1 MNKKVIYFLINQGIL
16 IMVYKKIILLI
27 LLLCFS
33 INIYG
38 KVIYEKQGLVI
49 TDIDVEIY
57 KKIYESNY
65 GDLIGDNNALKDL
78 VLINNVLR
86 YLEYN
91 NKEFLNRIDSEI
103 TLQYGIKI
111 QSDINLRDFFRFSK
125 VRDEFIINYFKNE
138 LVIDEIIEVFSKLE
152 SLNLP
157 VSKNDCL
164 IIDKIIDLKDNE
176 KFTQN
181 FLDNLRNNTRN
192 FNVTLFQNDY
202 KVCIDDINFRL
213 IEQLIIEYIQTQTE
227 EEFKY
232 FVYGKTKN

>member
-1 MNKKVIYFLINQGIL
+1 
-16 IMVYKKIILLI
+16 MVYKKIILLA
-27 LLLCFS
+27 LFLCFS

-38 KVIYEKQGLVI
+38 KVLYEKQDLVI

-65 GDLIGDNNALKDL
+65 GSPIGDNNALKEL

-91 NKEFLNRIDSEI
+91 NKEFLDRIDSEI
-103 TLQYGIKI
+103 TLQYEIEI
-111 QSDINLRDFFRFSK
+111 QSDVNLRNFLRFSK

-138 LVIDEIIEVFSKLE
+138 LDIDEIVETFSKLE

-157 VSKNDCL
+157 VSRNDCL
-164 IIDKIIDLKDNE
+164 IIDKIIDLKDNK
-176 KFTQN
+176 KFTQI
-181 FLDNLRNNTRN
+181 FLDNLRNNTRD
-192 FNVTLFQNDY
+192 FNITLFQNDY
-202 KVCIDDINFRL
+202 KVCIDDMNFRL

>member
-1 MNKKVIYFLINQGIL
+1 
-16 IMVYKKIILLI
+16 MVYKKIILLI

-138 LVIDEIIEVFSKLE
+138 LVIGEIIEVFSKLD

-157 VSKNDCL
+157 ISKNDCL
-164 IIDKIIDLKDNE
+164 IIDKIIDLKDDK

-192 FNVTLFQNDY
+192 FSVTLFQNDY

>member
-1 MNKKVIYFLINQGIL
+1 
-16 IMVYKKIILLI
+16 MVYKKIILLA
-27 LLLCFS
+27 LFLCFS

-138 LVIDEIIEVFSKLE
+138 LVIDEIIEVFSKLD

-164 IIDKIIDLKDNE
+164 IIDKVIDLKDNK

-192 FNVTLFQNDY
+192 FSVTLFQNDY

>member
-1 MNKKVIYFLINQGIL
+1 MNKKVIYFLISQGIL
-16 IMVYKKIILLI
+16 IMVYKKIILLA
-27 LLLCFS
+27 LFLCFS

-38 KVIYEKQGLVI
+38 KVLYEKQDLVI

-65 GDLIGDNNALKDL
+65 GSPIGDNNALKEL
-78 VLINNVLR
+78 VLINNVLK

-91 NKEFLNRIDSEI
+91 NKEFLDRIDSEI
-103 TLQYGIKI
+103 TLQYEIEI
-111 QSDINLRDFFRFSK
+111 QSDVNLRNFLRFSK

-138 LVIDEIIEVFSKLE
+138 LDIDEIVETFSKLE

-157 VSKNDCL
+157 VSRNDCL
-164 IIDKIIDLKDNE
+164 IIDKIIDLKDNK
-176 KFTQN
+176 KFTQIY
-181 FLDNLRNNTRN
+181 LDNLRNNTRD
-192 FNVTLFQNDY
+192 FNITLFQNDY
-202 KVCIDDINFRL
+202 KVCIDDMNFRL
-213 IEQLIIEYIQTQTE
+213 IEQLIIEYIETQTE

>member
-1 MNKKVIYFLINQGIL
+1 
-16 IMVYKKIILLI
+16 MVYKKIILLA
-27 LLLCFS
+27 LFLCFS

-38 KVIYEKQGLVI
+38 KVLYEKQDLVI

-65 GDLIGDNNALKDL
+65 GSPIGDNNALKEL
-78 VLINNVLR
+78 VLINNVLK

-91 NKEFLNRIDSEI
+91 NKEFLDRIDSEI
-103 TLQYGIKI
+103 TLQYEIEI
-111 QSDINLRDFFRFSK
+111 QSDVNLRNFLRFSK

-138 LVIDEIIEVFSKLE
+138 LDIDEIVETFSKLE

-157 VSKNDCL
+157 VSRNDCL
-164 IIDKIIDLKDNE
+164 IIDKIIDLKDNK
-176 KFTQN
+176 KFTQIY
-181 FLDNLRNNTRN
+181 LDNLRNNTRD
-192 FNVTLFQNDY
+192 FNITLFQNDY
-202 KVCIDDINFRL
+202 KVCIDDMNFRL
-213 IEQLIIEYIQTQTE
+213 IEQLIIEYIETQTE

>member
-1 MNKKVIYFLINQGIL
+1 
-16 IMVYKKIILLI
+16 MVYKKIILLI

>member
-1 MNKKVIYFLINQGIL
+1 
-16 IMVYKKIILLI
+16 MVYKKIILLA
-27 LLLCFS
+27 LFLCFS

-38 KVIYEKQGLVI
+38 KVLYEKQDLVI

-65 GDLIGDNNALKDL
+65 GSPIGDNSALKEL

-91 NKEFLNRIDSEI
+91 NKEFLDRIDSEI
-103 TLQYGIKI
+103 TLQYEIEI
-111 QSDINLRDFFRFSK
+111 QSDVNLRNFLRFSK

-138 LVIDEIIEVFSKLE
+138 LDIDEIVETFSKLE

-157 VSKNDCL
+157 VSRNDCL
-164 IIDKIIDLKDNE
+164 IIDKIIDLKDNK
-176 KFTQN
+176 KFTQI
-181 FLDNLRNNTRN
+181 FLDNLRNNTRD
-192 FNVTLFQNDY
+192 FNITLFQNDY
-202 KVCIDDINFRL
+202 KVCIDDMNFRL

>member
-1 MNKKVIYFLINQGIL
+1 
-16 IMVYKKIILLI
+16 MVYKKIILLA
-27 LLLCFS
+27 LFLCFS

-38 KVIYEKQGLVI
+38 KVLYEKQDLVI

-65 GDLIGDNNALKDL
+65 GSPIGDNSALKEL

-86 YLEYN
+86 YLEYY
-91 NKEFLNRIDSEI
+91 NKEFLDRIDSEI
-103 TLQYGIKI
+103 TLQYEIEI
-111 QSDINLRDFFRFSK
+111 QSDVNLRNFLRFSK

-138 LVIDEIIEVFSKLE
+138 LDIDEIVETFSKLE

-157 VSKNDCL
+157 VSRNDCL
-164 IIDKIIDLKDNE
+164 IIDKIIDLKDNK
-176 KFTQN
+176 KFTQI
-181 FLDNLRNNTRN
+181 FLDNLRNNTRD
-192 FNVTLFQNDY
+192 FNITLFQNDY
-202 KVCIDDINFRL
+202 KVCIDDMNFRL

>member
-1 MNKKVIYFLINQGIL
+1 
-16 IMVYKKIILLI
+16 MVYKKIIFFALF
-27 LLLCFS
+27 LCFS

-38 KVIYEKQGLVI
+38 KVIYEKQDLVI

-65 GDLIGDNNALKDL
+65 GSPIGDNNALKDL

-91 NKEFLNRIDSEI
+91 NKEFLDRIDSEI
-103 TLQYGIKI
+103 TLQYDIKI
-111 QSDINLRDFFRFSK
+111 QSDVNLRNFLRFSK

-138 LVIDEIIEVFSKLE
+138 LNVDEIVETFSKLD

-157 VSKNDCL
+157 ISRNDCL
-164 IIDKIIDLKDNE
+164 IIDKIIDLKDNK

-181 FLDNLRNNTRN
+181 FLDNLRNNTRD
-192 FNVTLFQNDY
+192 FNITLFQNDY

>member
-1 MNKKVIYFLINQGIL
+1 
-16 IMVYKKIILLI
+16 MVYKKIILLI
-27 LLLCFS
+27 LFLVFS

-38 KVIYEKQGLVI
+38 KVVYEKKDLVI
-49 TDIDVEIY
+49 TDIDVKIY
-57 KKIYESNY
+57 KELYISNY
-65 GDLIGDNNALKDL
+65 GSLIDDNNALKDL

-91 NKEFLNRIDSEI
+91 NKEFLDRIDTEI
-103 TLQYGIKI
+103 TLQYGIEI
-111 QSDINLRDFFRFSK
+111 QSDINLRNFFRFSK

-138 LVIDEIIEVFSKLE
+138 LDIDEVLEIFSKLD

-157 VSKNDCL
+157 VSRNDCL
-164 IIDKIIDLKDNE
+164 IIDKIIDLKDNK

-181 FLDNLRNNTRN
+181 FLDNLRNNTKN
-192 FNVTLFQNDY
+192 FNITLFQNDY
-202 KVCIDDINFRL
+202 KVCIDDMNFRL
-213 IEQLIIEYIQTQTE
+213 IEQYIIEYIQTQTE

>member
-1 MNKKVIYFLINQGIL
+1 
-16 IMVYKKIILLI
+16 MVYKKIILLA
-27 LLLCFS
+27 LFLCFS

-38 KVIYEKQGLVI
+38 KVIYEKKDLVI

-57 KKIYESNY
+57 KKLYVSNY
-65 GDLIGDNNALKDL
+65 GSIIDDNNALKDL

-91 NKEFLNRIDSEI
+91 NKEFLDKIDSEI
-103 TLQYGIKI
+103 TLQYGIEMH
-111 QSDINLRDFFRFSK
+111 SDINLRNFFRFSK

-138 LVIDEIIEVFSKLE
+138 LDIDEVVEIFSKLD

-157 VSKNDCL
+157 VSRNDCL
-164 IIDKIIDLKDNE
+164 IIDKIIDLKDNR
-176 KFTQN
+176 KFTHN

-192 FNVTLFQNDY
+192 FNITLFQNDY
-202 KVCIDDINFRL
+202 KVCIDDTNFRL

>member
-1 MNKKVIYFLINQGIL
+1 
-16 IMVYKKIILLI
+16 MVYKKIIFLALF
-27 LLLCFS
+27 LCFS

-38 KVIYEKQGLVI
+38 KVLYEKQDLVI

-65 GDLIGDNNALKDL
+65 GSPIGDNSALKEL

-91 NKEFLNRIDSEI
+91 NKEFLDRIDSEI
-103 TLQYGIKI
+103 TLQYEIEI
-111 QSDINLRDFFRFSK
+111 QSDVNLRNFLRFSK

-138 LVIDEIIEVFSKLE
+138 LDIDEIVETFSKLE

-157 VSKNDCL
+157 VSRNDCL
-164 IIDKIIDLKDNE
+164 IIDKIIDLKDNK
-176 KFTQN
+176 KFTQI
-181 FLDNLRNNTRN
+181 FLDNLRNNTRD
-192 FNVTLFQNDY
+192 FNITLFQNDY
-202 KVCIDDINFRL
+202 KVCIDDMNFRL

>member
-16 IMVYKKIILLI
+16 IMVYKKIILLA
-27 LLLCFS
+27 LFLCFS

-38 KVIYEKQGLVI
+38 KVLYEKQDLVI

-65 GDLIGDNNALKDL
+65 GSPIGDNNALKEL

-91 NKEFLNRIDSEI
+91 NKEFLDRIDSEI
-103 TLQYGIKI
+103 TLQYGIEM
-111 QSDINLRDFFRFSK
+111 QSDINLRNFFRFSK

-138 LVIDEIIEVFSKLE
+138 LDIDEVLEIFSKLD

-157 VSKNDCL
+157 ISRNDCL
-164 IIDKIIDLKDNE
+164 IIDKIIDLKDNK

-181 FLDNLRNNTRN
+181 FLDNLRNNTKN
-192 FNVTLFQNDY
+192 FNITLFQNNY
-202 KVCIDDINFRL
+202 KVCIDDMNFRL
-213 IEQLIIEYIQTQTE
+213 IEQYIIEYIETQTE